1 MPIKKCTADG
11 KDGWKWGDDGK
22 CYTGPDAKEKAA
34 EQGRAIKANAF
45 LVNSSEALPEVLTT
59 NLTGYQIRLTKFEG
73 RDHIVVPVVMLT
85 EGVHAGSG
93 GPLYYP
99 AEEIAKFPAAW
110 NGRPVPVLHPV
121 DDDGFPVSC
130 NSPDVLESR
139 NVGHVFNTRFSKG
152 KLIAQLWLS
161 VEKLGKVDDQLLQR
175 LNAKEPIEVS
185 TGLFLSVDNQSGEWN
200 GEEYVGVARE
210 FRPDHLALLPIGTGA
225 CSLKDGCGIRTN
237 SSPLDFQG
245 MWQRLVALAAPS
257 FGQISNLIQSK
268 LRENNGPVG
277 SVIEANGV
285 YHWLE
290 EVWPEYFVYT
300 KEASGKTEYFKQEY
314 KVNKDGTE
322 VVFTTDP
329 VPVKLERKYTEIT
342 KNEGGNDVDKKE
354 KIKFLTDNGCQCS
367 AEQLEVLEDAILDN
381 MLKTV
386 QNQLAVNKEL
396 KDQLAANQIAA
407 KELEDKVK
415 ALETA
420 KPTDNQTPPK
430 TLEELLALASPEM
443 QGVLG
448 RAVAR
453 DRQLKTDLVEK
464 LATNQKVYSKEELEQ
479 KPLEELEKL
488 AALAAPKGDYTLAGG
503 RAPAPTANKE
513 EPMVAPTFNFA
524 K

>member
-1 MPIKKCTADG
+1 MPLKKCTVDG
-11 KDGWKWGDDGK
+11 KSGWKWGDSGK
-22 CYTGPDAKEKAA
+22 CYTGPDAKEKAL

-45 LVNSSEALPEVLTT
+45 LVNSDGACPEVLTT

-121 DDDGFPVSC
+121 DEDGFPVSC
-130 NSPDVLESR
+130 NSPDMLESR

-152 KLIAQLWLS
+152 KLIAQLWLD

-200 GEEYVGVARE
+200 GEEYVGIARD

-225 CSLKDGCGIRTN
+225 CSLKDGCGIRAN
-237 SSPLDFQG
+237 SSPLDYRG
-245 MWQRLVALAAPS
+245 MWQRLVAHAAPS
-257 FGQISNLIQSK
+257 FEQVSSLIQTK
-268 LRENNGPVG
+268 LRENNILNKDKETFYWV
-277 SVIEANGV
+277 
-285 YHWLE
+285 E
-290 EVWPEYFVYT
+290 EVWPDYFIYSE
-300 KEASGKTEYFKQEY
+300 EAQGKISYHKQPY
-314 KVNKDGTE
+314 KVNKDGTDVE
-322 VVFTTDP
+322 FTGTP
-329 VPVKLERKYTEIT
+329 TPVKLERKYVEIT
-342 KNEGGNDVDKKE
+342 KNQGGNNVDKKE
-354 KIKFLTDNGCQCS
+354 KIKFLTDNGCQCD
-367 AEQLEVLEDAILDN
+367 ADQLETLEEAILDN
-381 MLKTV
+381 MIKTI
-386 QNQLAVNKEL
+386 QSQLDANKEL
-396 KDQLAANQIAA
+396 KDQLAANQVELTELKNQM
-407 KELEDKVK
+407 KELEK
-415 ALETA
+415 A
-420 KPTDNQTPPK
+420 KPADNQQTPPK

-443 QGVLG
+443 QSVLN

-464 LATNQKVYSKEELEQ
+464 LAANQKVYSKEELEQ
-479 KPLEELEKL
+479 KSLEELEKL

-503 RAPAPTANKE
+503 RAPASVANAE
-513 EPMVAPTFNFA
+513 EPMVAPTLNFA